1 MDINLKLL
9 MRLLN
14 KIYLL
19 LFISLSLGLKAQNY
33 QERQKQLE
41 AQKIS
46 IKKEIQQINNL
57 INDSRKKSIGLA
69 DELEDIQLKI
79 SVRDRLIRINN
90 SQVNNLSN
98 IISNQNER
106 IADLEVDLKK
116 LKDEYSKIVYSSYKK
131 RSSEMKLMFLFASD
145 NINQAFRR
153 FQYFKQYSKYRK
165 EQANKIVSL
174 QEEISN
180 NIDSLDKRKIEKQ
193 NVVKENQSVRQTLN
207 QDRIRQNNLYN
218 NLLKDQKNYAVEIQE
233 KEKQARLIDNE
244 IQKLIRLAIAESNN
258 NNNSSNFALTPE
270 GRLISNNFQSN
281 KGRLP
286 WPVREGIIT
295 RRFGTQPH
303 PVVRTTTINSNG
315 ISIATSANS
324 IAYSVFEGEVLSVY
338 GFSGGNPG
346 VLIRHGKYISNYQNL
361 SSIFVKKGDKVMAN
375 DEIGIVFTN
384 ESTGKTVLK
393 FNIFN
398 ELKPEN
404 PTIWLAR

>member
-1 MDINLKLL
+1 

-19 LFISLSLGLKAQNY
+19 LFIFLSLGLKAQNY

-57 INDSRKKSIGLA
+57 INDSRKKSRGLA

-90 SQVNNLSN
+90 SQVNNLNN
-98 IISNQNER
+98 IISNQNDR

-116 LKDEYSKIVYSSYKK
+116 LKEEYSKIVYSSYKK

-207 QDRIRQNNLYN
+207 QDRIQQNNLYN

-270 GRLISNNFQSN
+270 GRLISSNFQSN

-286 WPVREGIIT
+286 WPVREGVIT

>member
-1 MDINLKLL
+1 

-57 INDSRKKSIGLA
+57 INDSRKKSRGLA

-90 SQVNNLSN
+90 SQVNNLNN

-207 QDRIRQNNLYN
+207 QDRIQQNNLYN

-270 GRLISNNFQSN
+270 GRLISSNFQSN

-286 WPVREGIIT
+286 WPVREGVIT

-404 PTIWLAR
+404 PAIWLAR

>member
-1 MDINLKLL
+1 

-57 INDSRKKSIGLA
+57 INDSRKKSRGLA

-90 SQVNNLSN
+90 SQVNNLNN

-116 LKDEYSKIVYSSYKK
+116 LKDEYSKIVFSSYKK

-207 QDRIRQNNLYN
+207 QDRIQQKNLYN

-270 GRLISNNFQSN
+270 GRLISSNFQSN

>member
-1 MDINLKLL
+1 

-57 INDSRKKSIGLA
+57 INDSRKKSRGLA

-90 SQVNNLSN
+90 SQVNNLNN

-116 LKDEYSKIVYSSYKK
+116 LKDEYSKIVFSSYKK

-193 NVVKENQSVRQTLN
+193 KVVKENQSVRQTLN
-207 QDRIRQNNLYN
+207 QDRIKQNNLYN

-270 GRLISNNFQSN
+270 GRLISSNFQSN

-286 WPVREGIIT
+286 WPVREGVIT

>member
-1 MDINLKLL
+1 

-57 INDSRKKSIGLA
+57 INDSRKKSRGLA

-90 SQVNNLSN
+90 SQVNNLNN

-106 IADLEVDLKK
+106 ISDLEVDLKK
-116 LKDEYSKIVYSSYKK
+116 LKDEYSKIVFSSYKK

-193 NVVKENQSVRQTLN
+193 KVVKENQSVRQTLN
-207 QDRIRQNNLYN
+207 QDRIQQNNLYN

-270 GRLISNNFQSN
+270 GRLISSNFQSN

-286 WPVREGIIT
+286 WPVREGVIT

>member
-1 MDINLKLL
+1 

-46 IKKEIQQINNL
+46 INKEIQQINNL
-57 INDSRKKSIGLA
+57 INDSRKKSRGLA

-90 SQVNNLSN
+90 SQVNNLNN

-153 FQYFKQYSKYRK
+153 FQYFKQYSKSRK

-207 QDRIRQNNLYN
+207 QDRIKQNNLYN
-218 NLLKDQKNYAVEIQE
+218 NLLNDQKNYAVEIQE
-233 KEKQARLIDNE
+233 KDKQARLIDNE

-286 WPVREGIIT
+286 WPVREGVIT

-361 SSIFVKKGDKVMAN
+361 SSIFVKKGDKVMSN

>member
-1 MDINLKLL
+1 MG
-9 MRLLN
+9 LLN

-57 INDSRKKSIGLA
+57 INDSRKKSRGLA

-90 SQVNNLSN
+90 SQVNNLNN

-174 QEEISN
+174 QEEIFN

-207 QDRIRQNNLYN
+207 QDRIKQNNLYN
-218 NLLKDQKNYAVEIQE
+218 NLLKDQKNYAVEIQV

-270 GRLISNNFQSN
+270 GRLISSNFQSN

-286 WPVREGIIT
+286 WPVREGVIT

>member
-1 MDINLKLL
+1 

-57 INDSRKKSIGLA
+57 INDSRKKSRGLA

-90 SQVNNLSN
+90 SQVNNLNN

-193 NVVKENQSVRQTLN
+193 KVVKENQSVRQTLN
-207 QDRIRQNNLYN
+207 QDRIQQNNLYN

-270 GRLISNNFQSN
+270 GRLISSNFQSN

-286 WPVREGIIT
+286 WPVREGVIT

-315 ISIATSANS
+315 ISIATSTNS

>member
-1 MDINLKLL
+1 

-14 KIYLL
+14 KIHLF

-46 IKKEIQQINNL
+46 IKKEIQQINTL
-57 INDSRKKSIGLA
+57 INDSRKKSRSLV

-79 SVRDRLIRINN
+79 LVRDRLIRVNN
-90 SQVNNLSN
+90 SQVNNLNN

-116 LKDEYSKIVYSSYKK
+116 LKDEYSKIIYSSYKK
-131 RSSEMKLMFLFASD
+131 KSSEMKLMFLFASE
-145 NINQAFRR
+145 NVNQAFRR

-165 EQANKIVSL
+165 EQADKIVSI
-174 QEEISN
+174 QKEISG
-180 NIDSLDKRKIEKQ
+180 NIDSLDKRKTEKQ
-193 NVVKENQSVRQTLN
+193 NVIKENQSVRQILN
-207 QDRIRQNNLYN
+207 QERNQQNTLYN
-218 NLLKDQKNYAVEIQE
+218 NLLKDQKNYAAEIQE
-233 KEKQARLIDNE
+233 KEKQTKLIDNE

-258 NNNSSNFALTPE
+258 NNSSNFALTPE
-270 GRLISNNFQSN
+270 GRLISSNFELN
-281 KGRLP
+281 KGSLP

-315 ISIATSANS
+315 ISIATSANA

-338 GFSGGNPG
+338 GFSGSNPG

-404 PTIWLAR
+404 PTIWLAK

>member
-1 MDINLKLL
+1 

-57 INDSRKKSIGLA
+57 INDSRKKSRGLA

-90 SQVNNLSN
+90 SQVNNLNN

-116 LKDEYSKIVYSSYKK
+116 LKDEYSKIVFSSYKK

-207 QDRIRQNNLYN
+207 QERNQQNNLYK
-218 NLLKDQKNYAVEIQE
+218 NLLKDQKNYAAEIQE
-233 KEKQARLIDNE
+233 KEKQTKLIDNE

-270 GRLISNNFQSN
+270 GRLISSNFQSN

-286 WPVREGIIT
+286 WPVREGVIT

>member
-1 MDINLKLL
+1 

-57 INDSRKKSIGLA
+57 INDSRKKSKGLA

-90 SQVNNLSN
+90 SQVNNLNN

-116 LKDEYSKIVYSSYKK
+116 LKDEYSKIVFSSYKK

-193 NVVKENQSVRQTLN
+193 KVVKENQSVRQTLN
-207 QDRIRQNNLYN
+207 QDRIQQNNLYN

-270 GRLISNNFQSN
+270 GRLISSNFQSN

-286 WPVREGIIT
+286 WPVREGVIT

>member
-1 MDINLKLL
+1 

-57 INDSRKKSIGLA
+57 INDSRKKSRGLA
-69 DELEDIQLKI
+69 DQLEDIQLKI

-90 SQVNNLSN
+90 SQVNNLNN

-116 LKDEYSKIVYSSYKK
+116 LKDEYSKIVFSSYKK

-207 QDRIRQNNLYN
+207 QDRIQQNNLYN

-270 GRLISNNFQSN
+270 GRLISSNFQSN

-286 WPVREGIIT
+286 WPVREGVIT

>member
-1 MDINLKLL
+1 

-14 KIYLL
+14 KIHLF

-33 QERQKQLE
+33 QEKQKQLE

-57 INDSRKKSIGLA
+57 INDSRKKSRSLV

-79 SVRDRLIRINN
+79 LVRDRLIRVNN
-90 SQVNNLSN
+90 SQVNNLNN

-116 LKDEYSKIVYSSYKK
+116 LKDEYSKIIYSSYKK
-131 RSSEMKLMFLFASD
+131 KSSEMKLMFLFASE
-145 NINQAFRR
+145 NVNQAFRR

-165 EQANKIVSL
+165 EQADKIVSI
-174 QEEISN
+174 QKEISR
-180 NIDSLDKRKIEKQ
+180 NIDSLDKRKTEKQ
-193 NVVKENQSVRQTLN
+193 NVIKENQSVRQILN
-207 QDRIRQNNLYN
+207 QERNQQNTLYN
-218 NLLKDQKNYAVEIQE
+218 NLLKDQKNYAAEIKE
-233 KEKQARLIDNE
+233 KEKQTKLIDNE

-258 NNNSSNFALTPE
+258 NNSSNFALTPE
-270 GRLISNNFQSN
+270 GRLISSNFELN
-281 KGRLP
+281 KGSLP

-315 ISIATSANS
+315 ISIATSANA

-338 GFSGGNPG
+338 GFSGSNPG

-404 PTIWLAR
+404 PTIWLAK

>member
-1 MDINLKLL
+1 

-57 INDSRKKSIGLA
+57 INDSRKKSRGLA

-90 SQVNNLSN
+90 SQVNNLNN

-116 LKDEYSKIVYSSYKK
+116 LKNEYSKIVYSSYKK

-193 NVVKENQSVRQTLN
+193 KVVKENQSVRQTLN
-207 QDRIRQNNLYN
+207 QDRIQQNNLYN

-270 GRLISNNFQSN
+270 GRLISSNFQSN

-286 WPVREGIIT
+286 WPVREGVIT